1 MMSEFTSS
9 SDSDK
14 TILSDNLCSSIVE
27 GNQLSKLRA
36 AGATIQN
43 ETYCIEQLRLI
54 TLHSDQ
60 DAMKIVQ
67 ELLSETV
74 RWWISQHPRRAE
86 ACRLESEEKY
96 ITDAFARFF
105 LLITNQQLEF
115 SQLSSALPHLKA
127 SLNSVILHRFRAF
140 SWPQS
145 IALTK
150 PDGTS
155 KQKVVGSTDTIIVK
169 KILKETFP
177 NAREQRIAY
186 LLFHCG
192 LSPKKIVYSYPQE
205 FQDVQEIFH
214 LRHSIFE
221 LLLSRLNQLDD
232 WQEND
237 KEANSTTRSPK
248 GFV

>member
-14 TILSDNLCSSIVE
+14 ANLSDNLCSSTVE
-27 GNQLSKLRA
+27 VDQLSKGRV

-43 ETYCIEQLRLI
+43 ETYCVEQLRLI

-86 ACRLESEEKY
+86 ACSLESEENY
-96 ITDAFARFF
+96 ITDAFARFY
-105 LLITNQQLEF
+105 LLIINQQLEF
-115 SQLSSALPHLKA
+115 SQLSCALQHLKA
-127 SLNSVILHRFRAF
+127 SLNSAILHRLRAF
-140 SWPQS
+140 SRPQS

-155 KQKVVGSTDTIIVK
+155 KQKVVGSTDTIIVW

-192 LSPKKIVYSYPQE
+192 LSPKKIVYTYPQE

-221 LLLSRLNQLDD
+221 LLMSRLNQLED

-237 KEANSTTRSPK
+237 KVVNSTTRSPK